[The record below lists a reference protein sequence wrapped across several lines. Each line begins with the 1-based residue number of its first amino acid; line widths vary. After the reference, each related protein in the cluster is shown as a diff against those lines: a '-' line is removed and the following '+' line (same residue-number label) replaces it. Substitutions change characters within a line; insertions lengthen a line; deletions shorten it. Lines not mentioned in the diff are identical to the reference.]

1 MDKRTHICL
10 YKLEARHRAEE
21 VTGNVD
27 VVCRQTAPKHV
38 KTGQKQTPR
47 AGEKHSPLSALLA
60 FVPIAGAM
68 TENRIGP
75 LFCVGFLQ
83 RS

>member
-1 MDKRTHICL
+1 MDKRTQICL
-10 YKLEARHRAEE
+10 YKLETGHRAED

-27 VVCRQTAPKHV
+27 VVCRQTAPKHIR
-38 KTGQKQTPR
+38 TGQKQTPR
-47 AGEKHSPLSALLA
+47 AGETRSALSALLA